1 MYMIPYNSL
10 FDDFTSPFDEF
21 WNSTES
27 KTLNK
32 TMQTDI
38 KEIGDNYELIM
49 DIPGVKKEDIKVE
62 LKNGY
67 LNISAVSNKSVEEKD
82 ENQNYIRK
90 ERFSG
95 SYSRSFYVGDKITT
109 QDISGKFENG
119 TLKLIFP
126 KEKKQNTNSFIEI
139 Q

>member
-67 LNISAVSNKSVEEKD
+67 LNISAISNKSVEEKD

-95 SYSRSFYVGDKITT
+95 SYSRSFYVGDNITT